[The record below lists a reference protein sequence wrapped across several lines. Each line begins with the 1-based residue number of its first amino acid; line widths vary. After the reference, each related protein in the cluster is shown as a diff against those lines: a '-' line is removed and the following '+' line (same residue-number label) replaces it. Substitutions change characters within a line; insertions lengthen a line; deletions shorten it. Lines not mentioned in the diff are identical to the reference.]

1 MPLTTLQIKAAAP
14 SAKQRKLYDQ
24 DGLYLVVIP
33 AGGKYWRFDYRY
45 GGKRKTLA
53 LGPWPKIGLKEAR
66 ERLANARSQLSE
78 GCDPGMARKIA
89 RLTRIGSEN
98 DTFETVAREW
108 LETREAEL
116 AEVTHFETK
125 RRLERDVF
133 PWLGPLVISA
143 IGAPELLTIIKRVD
157 QRGRR
162 YTANRILS
170 EISRVFRYAVATGR
184 ASRDP
189 CPDLRGAV
197 PTRKATHHPAV
208 TKPKDV
214 AALLRAIDAFEG
226 SFTVQSALRMSP
238 YVFVRPGELRKA
250 KWSDIDLAEGVWHIP
265 AEVMKMR
272 EPHVVPLAKQ
282 VVAILEELKPV
293 SGHLEHVFKGGWDPL
308 KPMSE
313 AAVNAALRRLGYDTR
328 SEMTGHGF
336 RAMARTIL
344 EEQLDYDPSVIE
356 PQLAHKTLG
365 PLGSTYNRSKHMNK
379 RRKMMQE
386 WADYLDALK
395 SKSPLRSNNFLT

>member
-1 MPLTTLQIKAAAP
+1 MSLTTLQIKASEP
-14 SAKQRKLYDQ
+14 SLKPFKLYDQ
-24 DGLYLVVIP
+24 DGLYLVVTP
-33 AGGKYWRFDYRY
+33 AGGRYWRFDYRY

-53 LGPWPKIGLKEAR
+53 LGTWPRIGLKEAR
-66 ERLANARSQLSE
+66 DRLSDARSQLSK
-78 GCDPGMARKIA
+78 GADPGMAKKIA
-89 RLTRIGSEN
+89 RLTRIGSER
-98 DTFETVAREW
+98 DTFEAVAREW
-108 LETREAEL
+108 LESRESEL
-116 AEVTHFETK
+116 AEVTHHETK
-125 RRLERDVF
+125 RRLERDAF

-143 IGAPELLTIIKRVD
+143 IGAPELLAIIKRVD

-184 ASRDP
+184 AARDP
-189 CPDLRGAV
+189 CPDLRGAI
-197 PTRKATHHPAV
+197 PSRKATHHPAV
-208 TKPKDV
+208 TQPKDV

-238 YVFVRPGELRKA
+238 YVFVRPGELRRA
-250 KWSDIDLAEGVWHIP
+250 KWADIDLAGKVWRIP

-356 PQLAHKTLG
+356 PQLAHKTPG
-365 PLGSTYNRSKHMNK
+365 PLGATYNRARHMAK
-379 RRKMMQE
+379 RAAMMQE
-386 WADYLDALK
+386 WADYLDKLK
-395 SKSPLRSNNFLT
+395 QNSPVTQ

>member
-1 MPLTTLQIKAAAP
+1 MPLTTLQIKAASP
-14 SAKQRKLYDQ
+14 TAKPYKLHDQ
-24 DGLYLVVIP
+24 EGLYLVVIP

-53 LGPWPKIGLKEAR
+53 LGAWPKIGLKEAR
-66 ERLANARSQLSE
+66 ERLSDARSQLSQ
-78 GCDPGMARKIA
+78 GGDPGMARKIA
-89 RLTRIGSEN
+89 RLTRIGSES

-108 LETREAEL
+108 LETRESEL

-133 PWLGPLVISA
+133 PWLGPLAIAA

-170 EISRVFRYAVATGR
+170 EISRIFRYAVATGR
-184 ASRDP
+184 VPRDP
-189 CPDLRGAV
+189 CPDLRGAI
-197 PTRKATHHPAV
+197 PSRKATHRAAV
-208 TKPKDV
+208 TRPKEV

-226 SFTVQSALRMSP
+226 SFTVQSALRIAP

-250 KWSDIDLAEGVWHIP
+250 KWADIDLREKMWHIP

-293 SGHLEHVFKGGWDPL
+293 SGHLEYVFKGGWDPL

-328 SEMTGHGF
+328 NEMTGHGF

-356 PQLAHKTLG
+356 PQLAHKTPG
-365 PLGSTYNRSKHMNK
+365 PLGATYNRARHMDK
-379 RRKMMQE
+379 RKKMMQA
-386 WADYLDALK
+386 WADYLDRLK
-395 SKSPLRSNNFLT
+395 KVTKLP

>member
-1 MPLTTLQIKAAAP
+1 MPLTTLQIKASEP
-14 SAKQRKLYDQ
+14 SLKPYKLFDQ
-24 DGLYLVVIP
+24 EGLFLLVMP

-53 LGPWPKIGLKEAR
+53 LGAWPLTGLKEAR
-66 ERLANARSQLSE
+66 ERLASARNQLAT
-78 GCDPGMARKIA
+78 GADPGLARKIA
-89 RLTRIGSEN
+89 RLTRIGSET

-108 LETREAEL
+108 LGARETEI

-133 PWLGPLVISA
+133 PWIGELPITN
-143 IGAPELLTIIKRVD
+143 IGAPELLVIIKRVD

-162 YTANRILS
+162 YTAKRVLS
-170 EISRVFRYAVATGR
+170 EMSRVFRYAVATGR
-184 ASRDP
+184 VLRDP
-189 CPDLRGAV
+189 CPDLRDAI
-197 PTRKATHHPAV
+197 PSRKPTHHAAV
-208 TKPKDV
+208 TQPKDV

-226 SFTVQSALRMSP
+226 SFTVQSALRMSA

-250 KWSDIDLAEGVWHIP
+250 KWADIDLEAKLWRIP

-272 EPHVVPLAKQ
+272 EPHVVPLATQ

-293 SGHLEHVFKGGWDPL
+293 SGHLEYVFKGGWDPL

-313 AAVNAALRRLGYDTR
+313 AAVNAALRRLGYDTQT
-328 SEMTGHGF
+328 EMTGHGF

-344 EEQLDYDPSVIE
+344 EEQLDYDHSVIE
-356 PQLAHKTLG
+356 LQLAHKTPGALG
-365 PLGSTYNRSKHMNK
+365 ATYNRARHMAK
-379 RRKMMQE
+379 RASMMQE
-386 WADYLDALK
+386 WADYLDKLK
-395 SKSPLRSNNFLT
+395 FSKPQISENR